1 MLLLQR
7 TLGRAKGEFNL
18 AKYILTLSSTVV
30 HGSLEQ
36 TSGIWIVKKKPFFL
50 YDDFNSCTLY
60 ISLIS
65 ELKEAKNLQ
74 EVLVFRI

>member
-30 HGSLEQ
+30 HGSLEL
-36 TSGIWIVKKKPFFL
+36 TSGIWILKKPFF
-50 YDDFNSCTLY
+50 S
-60 ISLIS
+60 I
-65 ELKEAKNLQ
+65 
-74 EVLVFRI
+74 